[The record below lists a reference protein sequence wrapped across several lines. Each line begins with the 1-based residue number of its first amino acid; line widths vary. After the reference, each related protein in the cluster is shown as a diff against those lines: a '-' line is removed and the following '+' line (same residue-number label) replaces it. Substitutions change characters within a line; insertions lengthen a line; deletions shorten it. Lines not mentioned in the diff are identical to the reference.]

1 MMEIK
6 NILITG
12 SNGFIGKNLKKRLQ
26 QRDDIKLFEFNR
38 NDKMNEL
45 EKIIKNIDFIFHFA
59 GEVRPNSSDEEF
71 LSSHNL
77 LTIELI
83 KVIEKNNLS
92 IPILFTSSKHACN
105 PKNMYGQS
113 KLETE
118 EIIIHYGEKNNE
130 EVFIYRLSHIFG
142 EGCKPNY
149 NSVISTWIYNTINDL
164 PVKVF
169 DRNIPMRYIYV
180 QDVVNKFLESM
191 DKYDLGK
198 IYYDIDTFYDTTLG
212 SVLDY
217 LEEFRENEANSDY
230 ILSDDDQFKK
240 KLYTVYL
247 DYLKNNRN

>member
-1 MMEIK
+1 MMEIR

-38 NDKMNEL
+38 DDKIDEL
-45 EKIIKNIDFIFHFA
+45 EKVINKIDFIFHFA

-71 LSSHNL
+71 ISSHNL
-77 LTIELI
+77 LTKELI
-83 KVIEKNNLS
+83 KIIEKNNLS
-92 IPILFTSSKHACN
+92 IPILFTSSKHADD

-113 KLETE
+113 KQETE
-118 EIIIHYGEKNNE
+118 NIIIEYSKNNSTP
-130 EVFIYRLSHIFG
+130 VMIYRLSHIFG

-149 NSVISTWIYNTINDL
+149 NSVISTWIYNTINAL

-180 QDVVNKFLESM
+180 QEVVNEFLERM

-198 IYYDIDTFYDTTLG
+198 NYYDIDIFYDTTLG
-212 SVLDY
+212 TVLDY
-217 LEEFRENEANSDY
+217 LEEFKENEGNSDY
-230 ILSDDDQFKK
+230 ILSDDDQFKR